1 MSNFLYSLQCHMSD
15 INDKITN
22 LKWAIE
28 DKASDL
34 TRSAEKKVYKSI
46 DYVIEN
52 PAKSAVIATT
62 TVISASVAYVNAP
75 AIAVAIAKTGAL
87 GKTATTGAVISKL
100 TGAPLSRASLAKIGG
115 GAISIGGK
123 GVIGGKVVI
132 ATTAATTSAVT
143 TTQLSKLNNQNK

>member
-1 MSNFLYSLQCHMSD
+1 MSFFDSLLCHASNMHCKIHD
-15 INDKITN
+15 IKC
-22 LKWAIE
+22 AIQ
-28 DKASDL
+28 DAAW
-34 TRSAEKKVYKSI
+34 SAEKKVYKSI

-100 TGAPLSRASLAKIGG
+100 TGAPLARASLAKIGG

-123 GVIGGKVVI
+123 GVICGKVVI